1 MKLKAKNG
9 SIYSKSPASQP
20 NHRKKLV
27 QIVTTYSQ
35 ANLIDWFLWTCLIL
49 TLLPVIFNRA
59 FRGLALHLL
68 IFQSFSTGHFV
79 DLLCTY
85 LSASHSQPHILWT
98 CFALTYLPVIH
109 NRAFRGL
116 SLHLLIFQSFLQ
128 LWDHPSQFFL
138 TASQADSWAVSGT
151 CTISLQLIAIYAI
164 FK

>member
-9 SIYSKSPASQP
+9 SLYSKSPASQP

-35 ANLIDWFLWTCLIL
+35 ANLIDWFLWTYLVL
-49 TLLPVIFNRA
+49 TLLPVIFNRT

-68 IFQSFSTGHFV
+68 IFQSFSTEHFV

-85 LSASHSQPHILWT
+85 LPASHFQPDISWT
-98 CFALTYLPVIH
+98 FIALTYLPVIFATV
-109 NRAFRGL
+109 RSSPR
-116 SLHLLIFQSFLQ
+116 
-128 LWDHPSQFFL
+128 FFL
-138 TASQADSWAVSGT
+138 TAKQVGSRAVSGT